1 MNVHKT
7 KFEKK
12 NQFSGV
18 PSRGLKLE
26 NKTYMYKLKTSFSR
40 KVVEKV
46 RSTIPKGIVGG
57 FEFTALQR
65 NLKEWHERSWK
76 YVCEC

>member
-12 NQFSGV
+12 KTV
-18 PSRGLKLE
+18 LWVTISRSEMGK
-26 NKTYMYKLKTSFSR
+26 KTYMYKLKTSFSR
-40 KVVEKV
+40 KVVGKSARDNPE
-46 RSTIPKGIVGG
+46 RYCGW

-65 NLKEWHERSWK
+65 NLKEWHERSWI